1 MNKKNLTD
9 EATDSMI
16 LRAEM
21 TALGETFEFP
31 IPAPIANVCNW
42 LVDRNCPVTPG
53 LAVTKSSAIP
63 LITDLHGG
71 IPAVV
76 RMRIYNASG
85 TPAVCAVLNV
95 RIY

>member
-1 MNKKNLTD
+1 M
-9 EATDSMI
+9 
-16 LRAEM
+16 RADL
-21 TALGETFEFP
+21 TALGETIDFP

-42 LVDRNCPVTPG
+42 LVGRNCPVSPDQG
-53 LAVTKSSAIP
+53 VITKSSAIP

-71 IPAVV
+71 IPAQA

-85 TPAVCAVLNV
+85 SPAVCAIINL